1 MLSPPDSPLGKQLRN
16 YVCVRIIRMDNVD
29 IGLFEHDRNN
39 TLYFYL
45 LNADEQIYMR
55 YGGRDSRAA
64 ESYLSL
70 DSLAL
75 AAAKGLEL
83 HKLYNEGKLPK
94 TPRPKADS
102 PRNYSMLVDRTF
114 KANACVECHLI
125 GDFQN
130 LHREKDG
137 TLDKLVHLFRSP
149 DIRTIG
155 IELDVPKG
163 LVVKQTTGP
172 AEAAGM
178 KAGDRIAKVEGDIV
192 WTFADLQH
200 RYDKVPRASKTVT
213 MTVEREGGAQDL
225 KISLPVRWWW
235 TDTRYRQ
242 SSIEPRS
249 YFDDRALTADEKAK
263 LGLPADGFASQVK
276 YVSSMAYSVQAHDL
290 KVGDIIIG
298 IDGKQRDE
306 HADTASLYIVLH
318 KTPGD
323 TGTLEVLRDGKK
335 IAMPLK
341 TIRMSFRK

>member
-1 MLSPPDSPLGKQLRN
+1 MRN

-29 IGLFEHDRNN
+29 IALFDHDRNN

-55 YGGRDSRAA
+55 YGGRDARSPD
-64 ESYLSL
+64 SYLSL

-75 AAAKGLEL
+75 AAEKGLAL
-83 HKLYNEGKLPK
+83 HKQYQAGQLAKHA
-94 TPRPKADS
+94 RPKPDS
-102 PRNYSMLVDRTF
+102 PRNYSMLVERTF
-114 KANACVECHLI
+114 KTNACVECHLI

-149 DIRTIG
+149 DIRTLG

-163 LVVKQTTGP
+163 LVVK
-172 AEAAGM
+172 EAAGVAGAAGLQ
-178 KAGDRIAKVEGDIV
+178 AGDVIRKWEGDTV
-192 WTFADLQH
+192 WTFADLQL
-200 RYDKVPRASKTVT
+200 RYDKVARTAKAVSV
-213 MTVEREGGAQDL
+213 TVERAGALRDL
-225 KISLPVRWWW
+225 TVALPVRWWW

-249 YFDDRALTADEKAK
+249 YFEDRALTAEERTK
-263 LGLPADGFASQVK
+263 LGLPVGGLASYVK
-276 YVSSMAYSVQAHDL
+276 YVSSMAQSVQSHDL
-290 KVGDIIIG
+290 KVGDVIVAV
-298 IDGKQRDE
+298 DGKDRDPN
-306 HADTASLYIVLH
+306 ADTASLYIVLY

-323 TGTLEVLRDGKK
+323 TGTLEVLRDGKR
-335 IAMPLK
+335 ITMPLK

>member
-1 MLSPPDSPLGKQLRN
+1 
-16 YVCVRIIRMDNVD
+16 MDNVD

-39 TLYFYL
+39 TIYFYI

-55 YGGRDSRAA
+55 YGGRDARSAD
-64 ESYLSL
+64 SYLSL

-75 AAAKGLEL
+75 AAEKGLDL
-83 HKLYNEGKLPK
+83 HRQYQAGQLPK
-94 TPRPKADS
+94 VARPKPDS
-102 PRNYSMLVDRTF
+102 PRNYSMLVERTF

-163 LVVKQTTGP
+163 LVVKQATGP
-172 AEAAGM
+172 AAAAGM
-178 KAGDRIAKVEGDIV
+178 KAGDRIAKWEGDTV

-200 RYDKVPRASKTVT
+200 RYDKVPRTAKSTRVTVDRAG
-213 MTVEREGGAQDL
+213 VGFDL
-225 KISLPVRWWW
+225 TIALPARWWW
-235 TDTRYRQ
+235 TDTRWRQ

-249 YFDDRALTADEKAK
+249 YFDDRALTAEEKAK
-263 LGLPADGFASQVK
+263 FGLPAEGFASMVK
-276 YVSSMAYSVQAHDL
+276 YVSAMAASVQAHEL
-290 KVGDIIIG
+290 KTGDIITG
-298 IDGKQRDE
+298 IDGKQVDE
-306 HADTASLYIVLH
+306 YADTASLYLILH
-318 KTPGD
+318 KKPGD
-323 TGTLEVLRDGKK
+323 TGTLEVLRDGQK
-335 IAMPLK
+335 ITMPLR

>member
-1 MLSPPDSPLGKQLRN
+1 
-16 YVCVRIIRMDNVD
+16 MDNVD

-55 YGGRDSRAA
+55 YGGRDGRSPD
-64 ESYLSL
+64 SYLNL

-83 HKLYNEGKLPK
+83 HKAYQAGTLPK
-94 TPRPKADS
+94 VARPKADS
-102 PRNYSMLVDRTF
+102 PRNYPMLVERTF
-114 KANACVECHLI
+114 KQNACVECHLI

-163 LVVKQTTGP
+163 LVVKETSG
-172 AEAAGM
+172 AAKDAGM
-178 KAGDRIAKVEGDIV
+178 KAGDLITKWEGDIV
-192 WTFADLQH
+192 YTFADLQH
-200 RYDKVPRASKTVT
+200 RYDKVPRTAKAVKVTVARDGASTDLTV
-213 MTVEREGGAQDL
+213 
-225 KISLPVRWWW
+225 KLPVRWWL

-242 SSIEPRS
+242 SSVEPRS
-249 YFDDRALTADEKAK
+249 YFEDRALTAEEKAK
-263 LGLPADGFASQVK
+263 LELPAEGFASMVK
-276 YVSSMAYSVQAHDL
+276 YVSSMAQSVQAHDL
-290 KVGDIIIG
+290 KVGDVIVAV
-298 IDGKQRDE
+298 DGKDRDE
-306 HADTASLYIVLH
+306 NADTASLYIVLH

-335 IAMPLK
+335 ISMPLK

>member
-1 MLSPPDSPLGKQLRN
+1 LRK
-16 YVCVRIIRMDNVD
+16 YVCVRIVRMDNVD

-55 YGGRDSRAA
+55 YGGRDGRSPD
-64 ESYLSL
+64 SYLNL

-75 AAAKGLEL
+75 AAEKGLEL
-83 HKLYNEGKLPK
+83 HKQYQAGTLAKVA
-94 TPRPKADS
+94 RPKPDS
-102 PRNYSMLVDRTF
+102 PRNYPMLVERTF
-114 KANACVECHLI
+114 KSGACVECHLI

-137 TLDKLVHLFRSP
+137 TLDKLIHLFRSP
-149 DIRTIG
+149 DIRTLG

-163 LVVKQTTGP
+163 LIVKEVRGP
-172 AEAAGM
+172 AQVAGM
-178 KAGDRIAKVEGDIV
+178 QAGDRIAKWEGDII

-200 RYDKVPRASKTVT
+200 RYDKVPRTAKTT
-213 MTVEREGGAQDL
+213 SLTVERGGAFKDL
-225 KISLPVRWWW
+225 TISLPTRWWL

-249 YFDDRALTADEKAK
+249 YFEDRALTAEEKSKA
-263 LGLPADGFASQVK
+263 GLPADGFASAVT
-276 YVSSMAYSVQAHDL
+276 YVSTMASSVGSHEL
-290 KVGDIIIG
+290 KTGDIIVAV
-298 IDGKQRDE
+298 DGKVRDE
-306 HADTASLYIVLH
+306 HANSASLYITLY

-323 TGTLEVLRDGKK
+323 TGTLEVLRDGKR
-335 IAMPLK
+335 ISMPLK

>member
-1 MLSPPDSPLGKQLRN
+1 
-16 YVCVRIIRMDNVD
+16 MDNVD
-29 IGLFEHDRNN
+29 IGLFDYDRNN
-39 TLYFYL
+39 TLYFFL

-64 ESYLSL
+64 DSYLNL

-83 HKLYNEGKLPK
+83 HKQYQAGN
-94 TPRPKADS
+94 TQNWVRPKAFS
-102 PRNYSMLVDRTF
+102 PRDYPMLVDRTF
-114 KANACVECHLI
+114 KQNACVECHLI

-163 LVVKQTTGP
+163 LMVKAASGAAQ
-172 AEAAGM
+172 AAGLR
-178 KAGDRIAKVEGDIV
+178 AGDRITKWEGDTV
-192 WTFADLQH
+192 WTFGDLQY
-200 RYDKVPRASKTVT
+200 RYDKVPRTARTVAV
-213 MTVEREGGAQDL
+213 TVEREGGPTELTIA
-225 KISLPVRWWW
+225 LPVRWWW

-242 SSIEPRS
+242 SSVEPRA
-249 YFDDRALTADEKAK
+249 YFEDRALTAEERAK
-263 LGLPADGFASQVK
+263 FGLPAGGFASYVK
-276 YVSSMAYSVQAHDL
+276 YVSSMAQSVQAHDL
-290 KVGDIIIG
+290 KVGDIIVSV
-298 IDGKQRDE
+298 DGKDRDE
-306 HADTASLYIVLH
+306 NADTASLYIVLH

-323 TGTLEVLRDGKK
+323 TGTLDVLRDGKR
-335 IAMPLK
+335 ISMPLK

>member
-1 MLSPPDSPLGKQLRN
+1 MLSPSDSPLGKQLRN

-39 TLYFYL
+39 TIYFYL

-55 YGGRDSRAA
+55 YGGRDSRSAD
-64 ESYLSL
+64 SYLNL

-75 AAAKGLEL
+75 AAAKGLDL
-83 HKLYNEGKLPK
+83 HKQYQAGQLAKK
-94 TPRPKADS
+94 PRPKEDS
-102 PRNYSMLVDRTF
+102 ARNYSMLVERTF
-114 KANACVECHLI
+114 KSNACVECHLI

-149 DIRTIG
+149 DLRTIG

-163 LVVKQTTGP
+163 LVVRDVSGAAK
-172 AEAAGM
+172 AAGM
-178 KAGDRIAKVEGDIV
+178 QAGDRIAKWEGDTI
-192 WTFADLQH
+192 WTFADAQW
-200 RYDKVPRASKTVT
+200 RYDKVPRTAKSTRVTVDRAGV
-213 MTVEREGGAQDL
+213 MVDL
-225 KISLPVRWWW
+225 TIALPVRWWW

-249 YFDDRALTADEKAK
+249 YFDDRPLTAEEKGK
-263 LGLPADGFASQVK
+263 LGLPLDGLASYVK
-276 YVSSMAYSVQAHDL
+276 YVSSMAYSVAAHDL
-290 KVGDIIIG
+290 KVGDIILSV
-298 IDGKQRDE
+298 DGKDRDE

-323 TGTLEVLRDGKK
+323 TGTMEVLRDGKK
-335 IAMPLK
+335 LSMPLK